1 MIQKK
6 KEQPAEKPKL
16 HPRNK
21 ASERYDFNSLIA
33 SSPGLAAFVRPNLYN
48 DESIDF
54 ADPAAVKALNK
65 AILKYHYTIENLGS
79 CS

>member
-6 KEQPAEKPKL
+6 EIPSEKPKL

-21 ASERYDFNSLIA
+21 NRERYDFNSLIA
-33 SSPGLAAFVRPNLYN
+33 SSPELAAFVRPNLYN

-54 ADPAAVKALNK
+54 ADPAAVKMLNK
-65 AILKYHYTIENLGS
+65 AILKYHWHYRKLG

>member
-6 KEQPAEKPKL
+6 KEQPSEKPKL

-21 ASERYDFNSLIA
+21 NRERYDFKLLIE
-33 SSPGLAAFVRPNLYN
+33 STPELAAFVKPNLYN
-48 DESIDF
+48 DDSIDF

-65 AILKYHYTIENLGS
+65 AILKYHYTIEKQIVDI
-79 CS
+79 